1 MTKTMI
7 GVDIVSFIKDIY
19 DGEISGVE
27 DFGLNGSPEFRQLQ
41 SKKAEAINKIESG
54 LDEDKK
60 KLLGAI
66 LETEYKIGRIELS
79 RMFEHAFRLGFK
91 AAIDILDSK

>member
-1 MTKTMI
+1 MRNWRSAATIFMPTLISMI
-7 GVDIVSFIKDIY
+7 
-19 DGEISGVE
+19 DGGITLTCHNNHV
-27 DFGLNGSPEFRQLQ
+27 
-41 SKKAEAINKIESG
+41 
-54 LDEDKK
+54 DEDKK